1 MLFRHIP
8 ITPQFLRVRSLNLP
22 HFFLFPENMMFQAR
36 GSEARLSEAGRRK
49 PSQLMVFNGKPP
61 TVAGFGSG
69 VSMPPCGFTASSHRF
84 QHELGRTQE
93 GTGRVWACKDHVEIA
108 GVVQPSFYAPANG
121 ERLCLPI
128 PSPKAKRTV
137 TRIRSAVKFGGIL
150 FTCSNFIF
158 RIQTRLKQ
166 SCLFTL
172 CFSVQRNRNM
182 NNFFLGFNG
191 KAVTRGLLQ
200 IPFRSL

>member
-128 PSPKAKRTV
+128 PSPKAKRTGDKNQKCSEIWRNPFYMLQLYLQDSNAFETIMFV
-137 TRIRSAVKFGGIL
+137 HPL
-150 FTCSNFIF
+150 FFCAEE
-158 RIQTRLKQ
+158 QEHE
-166 SCLFTL
+166 
-172 CFSVQRNRNM
+172 
-182 NNFFLGFNG
+182 
-191 KAVTRGLLQ
+191 
-200 IPFRSL
+200 